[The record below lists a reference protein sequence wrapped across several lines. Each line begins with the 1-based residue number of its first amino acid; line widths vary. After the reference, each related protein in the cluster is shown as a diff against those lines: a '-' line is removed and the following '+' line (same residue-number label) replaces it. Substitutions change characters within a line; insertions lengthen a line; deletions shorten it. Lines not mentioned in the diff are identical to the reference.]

1 MVDSI
6 ASRRATVNSV
16 LRSMVFRPFSL
27 NASITFQ
34 MSTKWTVKR
43 QNTNARTRF
52 PFSHVFLETQDNPN
66 QTSDRGHHTILTIA
80 FLLNE
85 SEFGSSSIRGQSYG
99 IQLLRPCRKNTLIVK
114 GNMTD
119 SNTGMLL
126 RIDCAELLGEKCCS

>member
-1 MVDSI
+1 MVESI

-43 QNTNARTRF
+43 QNRNAQTRL
-52 PFSHVFLETQDNPN
+52 PFSYVFLETQDNPN
-66 QTSDRGHHTILTIA
+66 QTSDRGHHAILTVA
-80 FLLNE
+80 FLLYE
-85 SEFGSSSIRGQSYG
+85 SEFASCPIRGQSYG
-99 IQLLRPCRKNTLIVK
+99 IQLLCPCRKNTLIVK
-114 GNMTD
+114 GNVKD